1 MITSTTLLLAAGL
14 ALLSGVCFVVL
25 NLGMNMWGPLLYGI
39 LAGCVVGDINLGV
52 VIGATCSLFALGF
65 YSYNSSSVTPD
76 FSIGALFGVFAASG
90 TATIQ
95 GINAASDQALVV
107 AAAIALLMIL
117 FDILGRSVTTFFF
130 HAGNNAL
137 ARRDLVSFQR
147 WHLAATV
154 PLGLSRAIPVFIG
167 MLFINEYHQLAQ
179 VINSM
184 EWLNRGLGVAGA
196 ALPAVGFALILTR
209 MKLSAYW
216 PYILMGYLLFAYI
229 KVPVTGLAIA
239 GLACAGMYL
248 RSKRGQ
254 VSKGGK

>member
-1 MITSTTLLLAAGL
+1 MVTSTTVLLALGI

-39 LAGCVVGDINLGV
+39 LAGIVVGDINLGV

-65 YSYNSSSVTPD
+65 YSYNSSSVLPD

-95 GINAASDQALVV
+95 GINAAADQALVV
-107 AAAIALLMIL
+107 AATIALLMIL
-117 FDILGRSVTTFFF
+117 FDILGRSVTTIFF

-137 ARRDLVSFQR
+137 ARRNLISFQR

-154 PLGLSRAIPVFIG
+154 PLGLSRVIPVFIG
-167 MLFINEYHQLAQ
+167 MLFINEYHKAAQ
-179 VINSM
+179 VINGM
-184 EWLNRGLGVAGA
+184 EWLSRGLGVAGA

-209 MKLSAYW
+209 IKLSSYW
-216 PYILMGYLLFAYI
+216 PYVLMGYLLFAYLH
-229 KVPVTGLAIA
+229 VPLTGLAIA
-239 GLACAGMYL
+239 GVACAGLYM
-248 RSKRGQ
+248 RSKKGQ
-254 VSKGGK
+254 VSRGGK

>member
-1 MITSTTLLLAAGL
+1 MITSTTVLLAAGI
-14 ALLSGVCFVVL
+14 ALLTGICFVVL

-52 VIGATCSLFALGF
+52 VIGATCTLFSLGF
-65 YSYNSSSVTPD
+65 YTYNSSTVMPD

-95 GINAASDQALVV
+95 GINAASDHALVV
-107 AAAIALLMIL
+107 AAAVAVLMIL

-137 ARRDLVSFQR
+137 IRRDLVSFQR
-147 WHLAATV
+147 WHVAATV

-167 MLFINEYHQLAQ
+167 MLFINEYREMAQ
-179 VINSM
+179 VINGM

-209 MKLSAYW
+209 MKLSSYW
-216 PYILMGYLLFAYI
+216 PYILMGYLLFAYVH
-229 KVPVTGLAIA
+229 VPLTGLAIA
-239 GLACAGMYL
+239 GAACAGLYM
-248 RSKRGQ
+248 RSKKGQ